1 MDTSLRLTFRRGDWL
16 AIGFVLLLAAVLTVG
31 FALHAAA
38 AQEVAVEIRLDG
50 VLVHS
55 QPLTQD
61 GVFTVEGEYT
71 NTVTVQDGRVA
82 VTASDCPGSD
92 CVHSGWAQ
100 EAGRAIICLPNR
112 MEIRLTGSS
121 GVDAVVG

>member
-16 AIGFVLLLAAVLTVG
+16 AIGLVLLAALLLTVG

-38 AQEVAVEIRLDG
+38 AQDVTVEVRLDG

-61 GVFTVEGEYT
+61 GVYTVRGDYN
-71 NTVTVQDGRVA
+71 NTVTVQDGRVS

-92 CVHSGWAQ
+92 CVHSGWAKG
-100 EAGRAIICLPNR
+100 AGRAIICLPNR